1 MFGGLHIEMAAF
13 KAIGGL
19 LKDSGWTTA
28 LTEAGMASSGT
39 AESFLTAS
47 SVTKTRLAHQVTA
60 CALSKLLQRAHE
72 KYQSDNVVIGL
83 ETDSL
88 ESWRK
93 KKEEAYPQFQV

>member
-1 MFGGLHIEMAAF
+1 MAAF

-93 KKEEAYPQFQV
+93 KKEEAYPQFQF